1 MKLGAFMMPVHP
13 AAKNYVQTL
22 REDRE
27 AVLWADE
34 LGFSE
39 FFVGEH
45 STDLI
50 ENIPSSLAFIA
61 SLAYATKTIKLGTGT
76 INLPN
81 SHPANIAATA
91 AMIDNMLEGRFI
103 FGISPGGLPSD
114 WEIFETFDKDRNAMF
129 VECIEHILALWS
141 ATPPYDLH
149 GRFWNLST
157 KRFYDADV
165 GIGSIVKP
173 HQSPRPEIAC
183 TALLPFSPGLEKAAA
198 RGWHPISANFLQPS
212 AVASH
217 WHQYDKGCRS
227 AELSSDRKD
236 WRIARNIFVADDEVT
251 AKRYGRGSDGP
262 YAFYVNQLYR
272 KLKKAG
278 RLNIFKNSPDDP
290 DELITLDY
298 VIDRLTIVG
307 TVNSVVDKIL
317 AFRENTGDFGTL
329 LYAMTDWVDP
339 ALSRRSMQLMAQKV
353 MPAVNDLIAAEGLT
367 GAVA

>member
-13 AAKNYVQTL
+13 AGKNYVQTL

-39 FFVGEH
+39 FFIGEH

-76 INLPN
+76 VNLPN

-91 AMIDNMLEGRFI
+91 AMVDNMLEGRFI

-114 WEIFETFDKDRNAMF
+114 WEIFETFEKDRNAMF
-129 VECIEHILALWS
+129 VESIEHILALWNS
-141 ATPPYDLH
+141 TPPYDLP

-157 KRFYDADV
+157 KRFFDPEV
-165 GIGSIVKP
+165 GVGSILKP
-173 HQSPRPEIAC
+173 YQRPNPEIAC
-183 TALLPFSPGLEKAAA
+183 TALLPFSPGIEKAAA
-198 RGWHPISANFLQPS
+198 RGWHPISANFLQAP

-217 WHQYDKGCRS
+217 WHQYIKGCQTANLP
-227 AELSSDRKD
+227 AEREH
-236 WRIARNIFVADDEVT
+236 WRVARNVFVADDEAT
-251 AKRYGRGSDGP
+251 ARRYGLGEDGP
-262 YAFYVNQLYR
+262 YAFYVKQLHR

-278 RLNIFKNSPDDP
+278 RLNIFKASPDDP
-290 DELITLDY
+290 DDLITYDY
-298 VIDRLTIVG
+298 VLNRLVIAG
-307 TVNSVVDKIL
+307 TVNKVVDQIL
-317 AFRENTGDFGTL
+317 SLRETTGDFGTL
-329 LYAMTDWVDP
+329 LYAMTDWSDP
-339 ALSRRSMQLMAQKV
+339 QLSRRSMELMAHKV
-353 MPAVNDLIAAEGLT
+353 MPAVNAA
-367 GAVA
+367 VKR